1 MRVLILLI
9 VASAG
14 CVAPS
19 PAPTPSAAAAAATAG
34 DSVAGTLRV
43 VGSAPVNV
51 RLVIQGAGG
60 SSNVGG
66 ALTGELRRLAG
77 AEVTLLGRRQGADF
91 VPTDYRVRAIDGRPV
106 TLGTVEGRDGD
117 YLRLRT
123 MSGELV
129 YLVASPGEIRSGQK
143 IWVQGPQGVIV
154 QSFGTVRP

>member
-14 CVAPS
+14 CVASS
-19 PAPTPSAAAAAATAG
+19 PAPSTIETGAETR

-51 RLVIQGAGG
+51 RLVIQGAAG
-60 SSNVGG
+60 SANVAGP
-66 ALTGELRRLAG
+66 LREELRKLAG
-77 AEVTLLGRRQGADF
+77 AEVTLLGRQEGADF
-91 VPTDYRVRAIDGRPV
+91 VASEYRIRAIDGRPV
-106 TLGTVEGRDGD
+106 TLGTVEGAEGE

-123 MSGELV
+123 GGGEVV
-129 YLVASPGEIRSGQK
+129 YLVDAPAELRPGQK
-143 IWVQGPQGVIV
+143 VWVQGPRGVIV